1 MSGSPTAPPP
11 SAPEAS
17 PDELVRLGVTR
28 VQTEHFQVGNYRY
41 SSLADAIAE
50 ARRIGNG
57 R

>member
-1 MSGSPTAPPP
+1 MSGSPTAPSP

-17 PDELVRLGVTR
+17 PEELVQLGITR

-50 ARRIGNG
+50 ARRVGNG